1 MKCKFLLL
9 AAMVAAGLAAPAL
22 SQSPPSDAP
31 LASFASMDADADG
44 SISGSEHED
53 AAKRMFEEMDA
64 NDDDKVTAEEMDAAQ
79 ERITGGGPYPGDL
92 SSEAK
97 MVPYDTNGDGVISD
111 SEHAIG
117 AAGQFTKM
125 DADRDGALSPG
136 ELEAGRA
143 AIRAAYGY

>member
-1 MKCKFLLL
+1 MKCPISLL
-9 AAMVAAGLAAPAL
+9 AALLAAGLAAPVSA
-22 SQSPPSDAP
+22 QAPNAP

-92 SSEAK
+92 SSAAK
-97 MVPYDTNGDGVISD
+97 MVPFDTNGDGVISD

-117 AAGQFTKM
+117 AATQFSKM

-143 AIRAAYGY
+143 AIRAESGY